1 MNLDKLTT
9 RIAYRVFNRLYRSG
23 LIGADDA
30 SKVAYTAVYTA
41 QAGDGIGDIFV
52 IRRGFLAD
60 AGGGLWTGNDVPIFD
75 SSHPAPCSFRVLDAI
90 LYTTT
95 NVGARTVTVTQT
107 TVPGGVTTNVTSAL
121 SANATGMVRNN
132 ALTGTVDVVAG
143 SYMTAS
149 RGGGA
154 GANGIAGEI
163 VLICMK
169 TG

>member
-9 RIAYRVFNRLYRSG
+9 RIAYRVFNRLFRTG

-30 SKVAYTAVYTA
+30 SKVAHTAIYTA
-41 QAGDGIGDIFV
+41 QAGDGIGDVFV
-52 IRRGFLAD
+52 IRRGFLVD
-60 AGGGLWTGNDVPIFD
+60 AGGGLWTDNAIPIFD

-95 NVGARTVTVTQT
+95 ATGGGQVVTVSQ
-107 TVPGGVTTNVTSAL
+107 TVPGGATTNVTSAL
-121 SANATGMVRNN
+121 SANAVGMVRNN
-132 ALTGTVDVVAG
+132 ALTGPVTVAAG
-143 SYMTAS
+143 NYMTAT
-149 RGGGA
+149 RT
-154 GANGIAGEI
+154 NHDVAGEL